1 MSFPGASLAI
11 RQEADVVTVE
21 GALYKVF
28 YLIKDRLLGGIL
40 AKNAVKLKV
49 VVRAVILQQTLT

>member
-1 MSFPGASLAI
+1 LAI

-28 YLIKDRLLGGIL
+28 DLIKDRLLGGIL